1 MANEKNLIAGKNKKE
16 GGKRTTMI
24 LSGKAREIASKLGG
38 GIMAAGVEK
47 ALRQQSFIAEATKAE
62 FDPGLI
68 LDFLDAIESDPI
80 YMAWKGEPTIPR
92 LEEYRDDM
100 DSRFYSQAAWD
111 ASCVNE
117 PILPK

>member
-16 GGKRTTMI
+16 GGKRTTVVM
-24 LSGKAREIASKLGG
+24 SGKAREIASKLGNG
-38 GIMAAGVEK
+38 VMAVGIEK
-47 ALRQQSFIAEATKAE
+47 ALKQQSFIVEATKAE

-68 LDFLDAIESDPI
+68 LDFLDAIENDLI

>member
-1 MANEKNLIAGKNKKE
+1 MANEKNLIAGKNKKP
-16 GGKRTTMI
+16 GGVRTTVVM
-24 LSGKAREIASKLGG
+24 SGKAREIASELGDG
-38 GIMAAGVEK
+38 VMAVGIEK
-47 ALRQQSFIAEATKAE
+47 ALRQQSFIVEATKAR

-68 LDFLDAIESDPI
+68 LDFLDAIERDPV
-80 YMAWKGEPTIPR
+80 YMPWKGEPTIPR

>member
-16 GGKRTTMI
+16 GGRRTTI
-24 LSGKAREIASKLGG
+24 VLSGKARKIATELGG
-38 GIMAAGVEK
+38 GVMAVGVEK
-47 ALRQQSFIAEATKAE
+47 ALRQQSFIVEATKAE

-80 YMAWKGEPTIPR
+80 YTAWEGEPTIPR
-92 LEEYRDDM
+92 LEEYKEDM
-100 DSRFYSQAAWD
+100 DSSYYSQLAWD
-111 ASCVNE
+111 TSCVNE